1 MSTLTTRSVAGTAKR
16 SLQLL
21 VASEQRF
28 TGRKADFGS
37 SSIARDAGDRVRHAV
52 RLRGPVHLA
61 GRGFRGDH
69 VGHSAAHR
77 AEPQELQGEGPEL
90 RDRRGNGYGPVASLS
105 GSLLRLR
112 AAFPDFRRRGGVSL
126 SLGRRVQPAHRERAR
141 PVRVRRSDYLCL
153 DTGCGSR
160 LRLEEGGPEVGVM
173 QKFNEPN
180 IITTSSDKLFNWAR
194 KNSLWPLQFGLAC
207 CAIEMMSTGMAHN
220 DLDRFGA
227 GFFTASPR
235 QADVMI
241 VSGTVSTKM
250 AERMTRLYEQM
261 PEPKWVIAM
270 GACAISGG
278 PFLDGYSV
286 LMGADRVI
294 PVDVYVPGCPP
305 RPEALIFGVMTL
317 QKKIERE
324 QQVGGHER
332 PRPALVDE
340 DGNFLEY
347 LPEREY
353 SNISEGK
360 APRPEDIGRLKR
372 THIFERKGMPPAAM
386 TDPGWTRRDPSDP
399 QEDGVA
405 EEPADPKGTA

>member
-1 MSTLTTRSVAGTAKR
+1 
-16 SLQLL
+16 
-21 VASEQRF
+21 
-28 TGRKADFGS
+28 
-37 SSIARDAGDRVRHAV
+37 
-52 RLRGPVHLA
+52 
-61 GRGFRGDH
+61 
-69 VGHSAAHR
+69 
-77 AEPQELQGEGPEL
+77 
-90 RDRRGNGYGPVASLS
+90 
-105 GSLLRLR
+105 
-112 AAFPDFRRRGGVSL
+112 
-126 SLGRRVQPAHRERAR
+126 LG
-141 PVRVRRSDYLCL
+141 L
-153 DTGCGSR
+153 
-160 LRLEEGGPEVGVM
+160 M

-227 GFFTASPR
+227 GFFSASPR

-305 RPEALIFGVMTL
+305 RPEALIFGIMTL
-317 QKKIERE
+317 QKKIERD
-324 QQVGGHER
+324 QQVGYER
-332 PRPALVDE
+332 PRPALVTE
-340 DGNFLEY
+340 DGEFLEY

-353 SNISEGK
+353 TNISEGK
-360 APRPEDIGRLKR
+360 APRFENIRPLKR
-372 THIFERKGMPPAAM
+372 TYVFEREGMPPASQ
-386 TDPGWTRRDPSDP
+386 TDVGWIPKEVKKKLKEQQKAEKAAAEAEAETNGQKNGSP
-399 QEDGVA
+399 

>member
-1 MSTLTTRSVAGTAKR
+1 V
-16 SLQLL
+16 
-21 VASEQRF
+21 
-28 TGRKADFGS
+28 
-37 SSIARDAGDRVRHAV
+37 I
-52 RLRGPVHLA
+52 
-61 GRGFRGDH
+61 
-69 VGHSAAHR
+69 
-77 AEPQELQGEGPEL
+77 
-90 RDRRGNGYGPVASLS
+90 
-105 GSLLRLR
+105 
-112 AAFPDFRRRGGVSL
+112 
-126 SLGRRVQPAHRERAR
+126 
-141 PVRVRRSDYLCL
+141 
-153 DTGCGSR
+153 
-160 LRLEEGGPEVGVM
+160 

-180 IITTSSDKLFNWAR
+180 IITTSTDKLFNWAR

-353 SNISEGK
+353 TDISEGK